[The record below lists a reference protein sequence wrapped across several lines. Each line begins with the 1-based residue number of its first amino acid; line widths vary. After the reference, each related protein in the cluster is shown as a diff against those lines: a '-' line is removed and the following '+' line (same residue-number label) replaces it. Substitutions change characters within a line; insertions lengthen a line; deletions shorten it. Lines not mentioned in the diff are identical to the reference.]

1 MENPAKMSLEE
12 NTSERENDGKNK
24 VKKDH
29 VTNMRRKLRSRNSKK
44 KVEKKKTTISDKRR
58 NKSVTKNQLRHK
70 KYARPTYPN

>member
-1 MENPAKMSLEE
+1 MENHAKMSLEE

-44 KVEKKKTTISDKRR
+44 VEKK
-58 NKSVTKNQLRHK
+58 
-70 KYARPTYPN
+70 